1 MTLAVSSAAVALG
14 QTQDTSGN
22 GMLSGNFHFRHVAI
36 LNLDQF
42 GDPTEIAAIFGTIAF
57 DGKGNYTV
65 TGTEVDNTISN
76 GAPQPL
82 SVKATYAIGSNGAG
96 YVANPL
102 FPTDYNTY
110 IYGAVAQ
117 GVFTGSS
124 TEAGAEGLLND
135 IFVAIPGG
143 SVPTNATFTTS
154 YQTGLLDFAGA
165 GSGAVNNAVFE
176 LTPNGQ
182 GTLGSIALQGQSSNQ
197 TGPLQQ
203 SVTGATYNFTSDG
216 SATLTIPLPAGVSS
230 TNALFTGTK
239 TVFQSADGNFILGW
253 TASGYDVFFGVK
265 AMTIAS
271 SNLNSVSAGLYF
283 TAALEDI
290 PTSTGPDS
298 YYGGTFNFGD
308 SNGDAIIHQ
317 RVNIPGILS
326 LDFGSDDLIALN
338 SDGTTLPDYSF
349 GYQYI
354 FGDAGNCQNG
364 SSTFSCGQAFVA
376 IGSNGYFS
384 LLIGLHV
391 PPFSGAGVYL
401 NPVGVVNAASFQPIT
416 ASLAPG
422 ELITLFG
429 TGLASTTLTSVG
441 GQAFP
446 LSLGGVSATID
457 DIPCPIYY
465 VSPTQ
470 MSIIVPYGVAANMT
484 GLANIQVT
492 NNNVASNVVQMYL
505 TDALPGVFSQET
517 NPILTTVNSDEPSI
531 DGIGY
536 AAALHA
542 NYSLITP
549 SNPAQLG
556 ETILVYLTG
565 LGTVTPTVND
575 GAIGPSGPLSQSDLN
590 GAGFLGVF
598 FNDYVN
604 GSFGNQAAVAFAGLA
619 PGFAGLYQLNVTIPD
634 SGLGSGDDVYLA
646 FLTDAADINQIQ
658 IPMGSGVGTS
668 FAKATRGGKRSG
680 SNGALA
686 RKWLINA
693 KKSQRAAPLH

>member
-1 MTLAVSSAAVALG
+1 
-14 QTQDTSGN
+14 
-22 GMLSGNFHFRHVAI
+22 
-36 LNLDQF
+36 
-42 GDPTEIAAIFGTIAF
+42 
-57 DGKGNYTV
+57 
-65 TGTEVDNTISN
+65 
-76 GAPQPL
+76 
-82 SVKATYAIGSNGAG
+82 
-96 YVANPL
+96 
-102 FPTDYNTY
+102 
-110 IYGAVAQ
+110 
-117 GVFTGSS
+117 
-124 TEAGAEGLLND
+124 
-135 IFVAIPGG
+135 
-143 SVPTNATFTTS
+143 
-154 YQTGLLDFAGA
+154 
-165 GSGAVNNAVFE
+165 
-176 LTPNGQ
+176 
-182 GTLGSIALQGQSSNQ
+182 
-197 TGPLQQ
+197 
-203 SVTGATYNFTSDG
+203 
-216 SATLTIPLPAGVSS
+216 
-230 TNALFTGTK
+230 
-239 TVFQSADGNFILGW
+239 
-253 TASGYDVFFGVK
+253 
-265 AMTIAS
+265 
-271 SNLNSVSAGLYF
+271 
-283 TAALEDI
+283 
-290 PTSTGPDS
+290 
-298 YYGGTFNFGD
+298 
-308 SNGDAIIHQ
+308 
-317 RVNIPGILS
+317 VNIPGILS
-326 LDFGSDDLIALN
+326 LDFGSDDLIDLN

-364 SSTFSCGQAFVA
+364 SSTFSCAQAFVA

-446 LSLGGVSATID
+446 LSLGGVSAAID
-457 DIPCPIYY
+457 DLPCPIYY

-470 MSIIVPYGVAANMT
+470 MSIIVPYGVAANQT

-492 NNNVASNVVQMYL
+492 NNNVKSNVVQMYL

-517 NPILTTVNSDEPSI
+517 NPILTTVDADEPSI

-549 SNPAQLG
+549 SNPAQPG

-565 LGTVTPTVND
+565 LGTVTPTVTD

-590 GAGFLGVF
+590 GAGNLGVF

-604 GSFGNQAAVAFAGLA
+604 GSFGNQATIAFAGLA
-619 PGFAGLYQLNVTIPD
+619 PGFAGLYQLNVTIPS

-680 SNGALA
+680 LNGVLA

-693 KKSQRAAPLH
+693 KKSQRAAPLR